1 VEDAQRTR
9 VGIVG
14 LIAGLAIFTA
24 GFMAVHFI
32 GLPETDS
39 IGRDLYPFVP
49 RGWQWDIGA
58 KIVALIGSQIMVAA
72 VVFGWLFD
80 RTLTWAR
87 ASVGAMIFT
96 MEIIVWLGIVPNEWL
111 GLAQGEFAWT
121 SQKVAFTLPSWLVLN
136 NGISISYGAIKDI
149 VSGTYAAGVLGAVL
163 VGMYKYQEWDKTR
176 GEAKPLPLSD
186 YGRPVVKEGSSG

>member
-1 VEDAQRTR
+1 
-9 VGIVG
+9 
-14 LIAGLAIFTA
+14 
-24 GFMAVHFI
+24 
-32 GLPETDS
+32 
-39 IGRDLYPFVP
+39 
-49 RGWQWDIGA
+49 
-58 KIVALIGSQIMVAA
+58 
-72 VVFGWLFD
+72 
-80 RTLTWAR
+80 
-87 ASVGAMIFT
+87 
-96 MEIIVWLGIVPNEWL
+96 
-111 GLAQGEFAWT
+111 